1 VLLVITVRGEA
12 ACGEYAVFPLR
23 GTMIILVCPVGVN
36 PNLSAI
42 PAISLAC
49 RSCFRYSTA
58 MSEKK
63 EFRSGFIAIVG
74 RPNVGKSTLMNCL
87 LGEKISIISDKP
99 QTTRNRIRGI
109 LSRPDA
115 QLVFIDTPGIHKPLH
130 KMNEIMVN
138 TALGTYNEVDVI
150 MLLVEATEQPG
161 GGDRFIIDSLARVR
175 TPVLLIINKIDLI
188 AKERLLPLMQ
198 EYSGLYPFA
207 EIIPVSALKQ
217 DLGGL
222 VDAIVTRLPKG
233 PKYFPEDQLTDQ
245 PERFIVSEL
254 IREKV
259 FELTKEE
266 IPYST
271 AVVIEEMKEEPELT
285 RILATVYVDRDSQKG
300 IVIGRNGALLKE
312 IGTRARLDAEKLLG
326 VKVFLQLWVKVKKG
340 WRDDDRMLRNVGII
354 EEE

>member
-1 VLLVITVRGEA
+1 MTEA
-12 ACGEYAVFPLR
+12 
-23 GTMIILVCPVGVN
+23 
-36 PNLSAI
+36 
-42 PAISLAC
+42 
-49 RSCFRYSTA
+49 
-58 MSEKK
+58 KK
-63 EFRSGFIAIVG
+63 EKSFRSGFIAIIG

-109 LSRPDA
+109 LTRPDA
-115 QLVFIDTPGIHKPLH
+115 QMVFIDTPGIHKPLH

-138 TALGTYNEVDVI
+138 MALGTYNEVDAI
-150 MLLVEATEQPG
+150 MLLVEATEKPG
-161 GGDRFIIDSLARVR
+161 GGDRFIIDSLAKIR
-175 TPVLLIINKIDLI
+175 TPVLLIINKVDLI

-198 EYSGLYPFA
+198 EYSTLYAFA

-222 VDAIVTRLPKG
+222 VDALLKRMPTG
-233 PKYFPEDQLTDQ
+233 PKYFPDDQLTDQ
-245 PERFIVSEL
+245 PERFVVSEI
-254 IREKV
+254 IREKI

-271 AVVIEEMKEEPELT
+271 AVVIDQVKEEPGLT
-285 RILATVYVDRDSQKG
+285 RIDATIFVDRDSQKG
-300 IVIGRNGALLKE
+300 IVIGKNGALLKE

-340 WRDDDRMLRNVGII
+340 WRDDDRMLRNVGIL

>member
-1 VLLVITVRGEA
+1 MACAAPLFRVL
-12 ACGEYAVFPLR
+12 Y
-23 GTMIILVCPVGVN
+23 
-36 PNLSAI
+36 
-42 PAISLAC
+42 
-49 RSCFRYSTA
+49 A
-58 MSEKK
+58 MSNGKDNSR

-87 LGEKISIISDKP
+87 LGEKVSIISDKP

-109 LSRPDA
+109 LSLPDA

-150 MLLVEATEQPG
+150 MLLVEATEKPG
-161 GGDRFIIDSLARVR
+161 AGDKFIIDSLAKVK
-175 TPVLLIINKIDLI
+175 TPVILVINKVDLI

-198 EYSGLYPFA
+198 EYSGLADFA
-207 EIIPVSALKQ
+207 EIIPVSALKK
-217 DLGGL
+217 DVGGL
-222 VDAIVTRLPKG
+222 LDAIVKRMQRG
-233 PKYFPEDQLTDQ
+233 PKYFPDDQLTDQ
-245 PERFIVSEL
+245 PERFVVSEI

-259 FELTKEE
+259 FELTKDE

-285 RILATVYVDRDSQKG
+285 RILATIYVDRDSQKG
-300 IVIGRNGALLKE
+300 IVIGKNGALLKE
-312 IGTRARLDAEKLLG
+312 VGTRARRDAEKLLG

-340 WRDDDRMLRNVGII
+340 WRDDDRMLKNVGII

>member
-1 VLLVITVRGEA
+1 MTEA
-12 ACGEYAVFPLR
+12 K
-23 GTMIILVCPVGVN
+23 N
-36 PNLSAI
+36 
-42 PAISLAC
+42 
-49 RSCFRYSTA
+49 
-58 MSEKK
+58 EKN
-63 EFRSGFIAIVG
+63 FRSGFIAIIG

-115 QLVFIDTPGIHKPLH
+115 QMVFIDTPGIHKPLH

-138 TALGTYNEVDVI
+138 MALGTYNEVDVI
-150 MLLVEATEQPG
+150 MLLVEATERPG
-161 GGDRFIIDSLARVR
+161 GGDRFIIDSLAKVR
-175 TPVLLIINKIDLI
+175 TPVVLIINKVDLI
-188 AKERLLPLMQ
+188 NKERLLPLMQ
-198 EYSGLYPFA
+198 EYSTLFSFA

-222 VDAIVTRLPKG
+222 VDALLKRMPKG
-233 PKYFPEDQLTDQ
+233 PKYFPDDQLTDQ
-245 PERFIVSEL
+245 PERFVVSEI
-254 IREKV
+254 IREKI

-271 AVVIEEMKEEPELT
+271 AVMIDQVKEEPGLT
-285 RILATVYVDRDSQKG
+285 RIDATIFVDRDSQKG
-300 IVIGRNGALLKE
+300 IVIGKNGALLKE

-340 WRDDDRMLRNVGII
+340 WRDDDHMLRNVGII

>member
-1 VLLVITVRGEA
+1 
-12 ACGEYAVFPLR
+12 
-23 GTMIILVCPVGVN
+23 MQK
-36 PNLSAI
+36 S
-42 PAISLAC
+42 
-49 RSCFRYSTA
+49 
-58 MSEKK
+58 K
-63 EFRSGFIAIVG
+63 ENSRDFKSGFIAIVG

-87 LGEKISIISDKP
+87 LGEKVSIISDKP

-109 LSRPDA
+109 LSLPGA

-150 MLLVEATEQPG
+150 MLLVEATEKPG
-161 GGDRFIIDSLARVR
+161 AGDKFIIDSLAKVK
-175 TPVLLIINKIDLI
+175 TPVILVINKVDLI

-198 EYSGLYPFA
+198 EYSGLADFA
-207 EIIPVSALKQ
+207 EIIPVSALRK

-222 VDAIVTRLPKG
+222 VDAIVKRMQKG
-233 PKYFPEDQLTDQ
+233 PQYFPDDQLTDQ
-245 PERFIVSEL
+245 PERFVVSEI

-259 FELTKEE
+259 FELTKDE

-285 RILATVYVDRDSQKG
+285 RILATIYVDRDSQKG
-300 IVIGRNGALLKE
+300 IVIGKNGALLKE
-312 IGTRARLDAEKLLG
+312 VGTRARRDAEKLLG

-340 WRDDDRMLRNVGII
+340 WRDDDRMLKNIGVL